1 MCEHN
6 TCCTGMYNQH
16 ILDNLP
22 QMLQLSTH
30 ITGASTSQEEA
41 QFWQQLPATLAAAQ
55 DARRNAAD
63 SSSKQPASSSSGR

>member
-1 MCEHN
+1 VSTI
-6 TCCTGMYNQH
+6 TCCTGVYDQH
-16 ILDNLP
+16 IQDKL
-22 QMLQLSTH
+22 QQVLQLPTHSTS
-30 ITGASTSQEEA
+30 ASTSQEEA